1 MKGAHPLTME
11 LSGPRTKLLTT
22 YRLLK
27 KPGEYFP
34 RWKARYG
41 DPFLINAINGRIV
54 LTGRPE
60 LIKEIFAAD
69 PSHYDPFGVDAIA
82 PLLGSESLLLMKG
95 EAHRAERKLLMPPF
109 HGKRMRAY
117 ADIMRDA
124 ARSHMNAASGRSVK
138 FAEVTQSLTLEV
150 ILRAVFGVVDQDTL
164 DHFSETIVAV
174 LDAVH
179 PSFMFAPFLQR
190 DFGGLGP
197 FAKFRRAFE
206 TLETTMDAHLER
218 VRAADA
224 PGEDILSMMLEA
236 RYDDG
241 SAMTDKHIK
250 DELRTIVT
258 AGHETT
264 ALALAW
270 AADLVHR
277 HPEVAAGIRADVD
290 ALGPEASAVDVAKLK
305 SVDNAV
311 KETLRLHPIL
321 TEALRTLRKPLTL
334 GDMEIPAGHTVA
346 AVITLVH
353 TDPDIYPEPE
363 AFKPER
369 FSERSYKPTEYLP
382 YGGGH
387 RRCIGAAFAD
397 FELRI
402 ALATLV
408 AEYDVELLDAEPPQ
422 PVRRNITMAPD
433 TGVHVRLRPRAD
445 ANKAA
450 RAS

>member
-1 MKGAHPLTME
+1 MEAREHPLTME

-34 RWKARYG
+34 KWKAQYG
-41 DPFLINAINGRIV
+41 DPFLVNAVNGRIV
-54 LTGRPE
+54 LTGRPD
-60 LIKEIFAAD
+60 LIKQIFAAD

-95 EAHRAERKLLMPPF
+95 DAHRAERKLLMPPF

-117 ADIMRDA
+117 AGIMRDA
-124 ARSHMNAASGRSVK
+124 ARSHIAAACGGPVA
-138 FAEVTQSLTLEV
+138 FCDVTQALTLEV
-150 ILRAVFGVVDQDTL
+150 ILRAVFGVVDSPTL
-164 DHFSETIVAV
+164 AYFRKTVVSV

-190 DFGGLGP
+190 DFGGFGP
-197 FAKFRRAFE
+197 YAKFRRAFE
-206 TLETTMDAHLER
+206 TLEATMDDHLER
-218 VRAADA
+218 VRAKDE
-224 PGEDILSMMLEA
+224 PGEDILSMMLAA

-241 SAMTDKHIK
+241 SAMSDAHIK

-270 AADLVHR
+270 ATDLVHR
-277 HPEVAAGIRADVD
+277 HPRVAATIRADVD
-290 ALGPEASAVDVAKLK
+290 ALGSDASAEDIAKLR
-305 SVDNAV
+305 SVDDAI
-311 KETLRLHPIL
+311 KETLRLRPIL

-334 GDMEIPAGHTVA
+334 GGLEIPAGHTVA

-353 TDPDIYPEPE
+353 GDPDIYPDPE
-363 AFKPER
+363 AFRPER
-369 FSERSYKPTEYLP
+369 FSGRSYKPNEYLP

-408 AEYDVELLDAEPPQ
+408 AEFDVELLDDSPPK

-433 TGVHVRLRPRAD
+433 TGVRVRLRPRA
-445 ANKAA
+445 
-450 RAS
+450 R

>member
-1 MKGAHPLTME
+1 MRRAHALIME

-22 YRLLK
+22 YRLLT

-34 RWKARYG
+34 QWKAQYG
-41 DPFLINAINGRIV
+41 DPFLINAVNGRIV

-60 LIKEIFAAD
+60 LIKQIFAAD

-95 EAHRAERKLLMPPF
+95 DAHRAERKLLMPPF

-124 ARSHMNAASGRSVK
+124 ARNHIAAACGEPVK
-138 FAEVTQSLTLEV
+138 FAEVTQALTLEV
-150 ILRAVFGVVDQDTL
+150 ILRAVFGVVDQATL
-164 DHFSETIVAV
+164 DHFSKTIVSV

-190 DFGGLGP
+190 EFGGLGP

-206 TLETTMDAHLER
+206 ALEATMDAHLER
-218 VRAADA
+218 VRASDEQ
-224 PGEDILSMMLEA
+224 GEDILSMMLEA

-241 SAMTDKHIK
+241 SAMSDTHIK

-277 HPEVAAGIRADVD
+277 HPDVAAGIRADVD
-290 ALGPEASAVDVAKLK
+290 ALGPEASAIDIAKLE
-305 SVDNAV
+305 SVENAV
-311 KETLRLHPIL
+311 KETLRVRPIL
-321 TEALRTLRKPLTL
+321 TEALRTLRKPLKL
-334 GDMEIPAGHTVA
+334 GDLEIPAGHTVA
-346 AVITLVH
+346 AVVTLVH
-353 TDPDIYPEPE
+353 GDPDIYPDPE

-408 AEYDVELLDAEPPQ
+408 AEFDVELLDESPPK

-433 TGVHVRLRPRAD
+433 TGVNVRLRPRKTSD
-445 ANKAA
+445 STA

>member
-1 MKGAHPLTME
+1 ME
-11 LSGPRTKLLTT
+11 LTGPRTKLLST
-22 YRLLK
+22 YRLLTN
-27 KPGEYFP
+27 PGEYFP

-41 DPFLINAINGRIV
+41 DPFVVHAVNGRIV

-69 PSHYDPFGVDAIA
+69 PSHYDPFGADAIA

-95 EAHRAERKLLMPPF
+95 DAHRAERKLLMPPF

-117 ADIMRDA
+117 AEVMRDA
-124 ARSHMNAASGRSVK
+124 ARSHMRTACGEAVK
-138 FAEVTQSLTLEV
+138 FSDVTQALTLEV
-150 ILRAVFGVVDQDTL
+150 ILRAVFGVVDEKTL
-164 DHFSETIVAV
+164 DHFSETIVSV

-190 DFGGLGP
+190 EFGGLGP
-197 FAKFRRAFE
+197 FARFRRAFE
-206 TLETTMDAHLER
+206 ALEATMDAHLER
-218 VRAADA
+218 VRAADE
-224 PGEDILSMMLEA
+224 PREDILSMMLEA

-241 SAMTDKHIK
+241 SAMSDKHIK

-270 AADLVHR
+270 ATDLVHR
-277 HPEVAAGIRADVD
+277 HPDVAAGIRADVD
-290 ALGPEASAVDVAKLK
+290 ALGPEASAVELAKLK

-311 KETLRLHPIL
+311 KETLRLRPIL
-321 TEALRTLRKPLTL
+321 TEALRTLRKPLML
-334 GDMEIPAGHTVA
+334 GGTEIPAGHTVA

-353 TDPDIYPEPE
+353 ADPEIYPEPE

-369 FSERSYKPTEYLP
+369 FAERSYKPSEYLP

-408 AEYDVELLDAEPPQ
+408 AEFDVELLDAEPPK

-433 TGVHVRLRPRAD
+433 TGVKVRLRPRAT
-445 ANKAA
+445 
-450 RAS
+450 